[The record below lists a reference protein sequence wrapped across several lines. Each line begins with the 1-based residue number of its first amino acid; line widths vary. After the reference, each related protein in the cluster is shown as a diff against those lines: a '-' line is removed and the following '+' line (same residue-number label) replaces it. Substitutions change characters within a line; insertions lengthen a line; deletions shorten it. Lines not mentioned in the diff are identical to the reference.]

1 MKMYKQ
7 TWLLVAAILTLVSCS
22 SENGEIVADNETN
35 KLMTFTAT
43 QEGDAVNTK
52 TALSSDGN
60 TIIWQTNDK
69 ISIFDGKGNQ
79 AFALKTGAG
88 TNSATF
94 EGTASEAETY
104 TAIYPYQHNATLSV
118 GEVTNVTLPATQK
131 AIEGGF
137 DPTAAL
143 MMAQSINTSLQFKN
157 VVGYV
162 KVKPNF
168 ACSKIVL
175 RSGSASEYLAG
186 TGTLTYNNDVPTLD
200 FTTSNSKSHSITLE
214 GPISSGYNY
223 YIAVPATT
231 LTAGWTISFTTS
243 DGSNVYTRKS
253 KKDITFTRNKVIN
266 LGDFKT
272 EGKYWCD
279 KERGIVEEN
288 QEVCM
293 GNFTIEEKTYK
304 VYFAKSNLTAT
315 GLAAKETDFGDYFAW
330 ASTEPWLTS
339 YTLSGSAITFNSW
352 KEGKSGGYTKANAPY
367 YYDSSY
373 TKYISQGKTLE
384 IFDDAARQILGGKWQ
399 VPHPNVWST
408 MYNSESNFTWT
419 WDSEK
424 RGYKITNK
432 SDKSKS
438 IFLPAAGYIDGT
450 TLSKVGKEGNYW
462 ENIANSE
469 TSAYI
474 FEFTN
479 TNYASSTSWYDRYY
493 GYTIRPVR
501 LEEVQKPE

>member
-7 TWLLVAAILTLVSCS
+7 TWLLVAAILTFVSCS
-22 SENGEIVADNETN
+22 SENDEIVADNETN

-52 TALSSDGN
+52 TALYSDST

-79 AFALKTGAG
+79 AFELKTGAG

-104 TAIYPYQHNATLSV
+104 TAIYPYQQNATLSD
-118 GEVTNVTLPATQK
+118 GKVTNVTLPATQK

-143 MMAQSINTSLQFKN
+143 MMAQSDNTSLQFKN

-186 TGTLTYNNDVPTLD
+186 TGTLTYNSNVPTLD

-266 LGDFKT
+266 LGEFNTNGD
-272 EGKYWCD
+272 YWLDD
-279 KERGIVEEN
+279 KGIVPDD
-288 QEVCM
+288 QQVDMGLEV
-293 GNFTIEEKTYK
+293 TIDNKNYK

-339 YTLSGSAITFNSW
+339 YTLTGSAITFKTW

-399 VPHPNVWST
+399 VPTADILYELCNQT
-408 MYNSESNFTWT
+408 KFTWS
-419 WDSEK
+419 WSNN
-424 RGYKITNK
+424 GMKISNGTN
-432 SDKSKS
+432 S
-438 IFLPAAGYIDGT
+438 IFLPAAGYIDDNKQSISINKGG
-450 TLSKVGKEGNYW
+450 SYW
-462 ENIANSE
+462 SNMANLTIDAFYLYFDQ
-469 TSAYI
+469 TSQKRSY
-474 FEFTN
+474 
-479 TNYASSTSWYDRYY
+479 SDRCY
-493 GYTIRPVR
+493 GLPIRPVR
-501 LEEVQKPE
+501 LVKVE

>member
-1 MKMYKQ
+1 MKKHIQ
-7 TWLLVAAILTLVSCS
+7 SWLLVAAILTFVSCS
-22 SENGEIVADNETN
+22 SENDEIVADNETN

-52 TALSSDGN
+52 TALYSDGK

-69 ISIFDGKGNQ
+69 ISIFDGEGNHS
-79 AFALKTGAG
+79 FALKTGAG

-94 EGTASEAETY
+94 EGTASEAKTY
-104 TAIYPYQHNATLSV
+104 TAIYPYQQNATLSD
-118 GEVTNVTLPATQK
+118 GNVTNVTLPATQK

-143 MMAQSINTSLQFKN
+143 MMAQSNNTSLQFKN

-175 RSGSASEYLAG
+175 RSGSASEYLVG
-186 TGTLTYNNDVPTLD
+186 TGTLTYISDVPTFD
-200 FTTSNSKSHSITLE
+200 FTTSKSHSITLE
-214 GPISSGYNY
+214 GKIESEKTY
-223 YIAVPATT
+223 YIAVPTT
-231 LTAGWTISFTTS
+231 QLTKGWTISFTTS
-243 DGSNVYTRKS
+243 DSSNVYTRKS

-288 QEVCM
+288 QEVYM
-293 GNFTIEEKTYK
+293 GNFTIEKKTYK

-339 YTLSGSAITFNSW
+339 YTLSGSTINFNIW

-373 TKYISQGKTLE
+373 TKYTSQVKTLE
-384 IFDDAARQILGGKWQ
+384 IFDDAARRILGGKWQ
-399 VPHPNVWST
+399 VPTAHILYELCNQT
-408 MYNSESNFTWT
+408 KFTWS
-419 WDSEK
+419 WSNN
-424 RGYKITNK
+424 GMKISNGTN
-432 SDKSKS
+432 S
-438 IFLPAAGYIDGT
+438 IFLPAAGYIDG
-450 TLSKVGKEGNYW
+450 NDQ
-462 ENIANSE
+462 
-469 TSAYI
+469 
-474 FEFTN
+474 
-479 TNYASSTSWYDRYY
+479 STSINEGGSYWSNMAYSTSDAFYLYFDQTSRERNISDRHF
-493 GYTIRPVR
+493 GLPIRPVR

>member
-1 MKMYKQ
+1 MKKHIQ
-7 TWLLVAAILTLVSCS
+7 SWLLVAAILTLVSCS

-52 TALSSDGN
+52 TALSSDGK

-69 ISIFDGKGNQ
+69 ISIFDGNENHP
-79 AFALKTGAG
+79 FALKTGAG

-94 EGTASEAETY
+94 EGTASEAGTY
-104 TAIYPYQHNATLSV
+104 TAIYPYQQNATLSD
-118 GEVTNVTLPATQK
+118 GNVTLPATQK

-143 MMAQSINTSLQFKN
+143 MMAQSENTSLQFKN

-186 TGTLTYNNDVPTLD
+186 TGTLTYNSGDPTFN
-200 FTTSNSKSHSITLE
+200 FTTSKSHSITLE
-214 GPISSGYNY
+214 GNIESEKTY
-223 YIAVPATT
+223 YIAVPTT
-231 LTAGWTISFTTS
+231 KLTAGWTISFTTS
-243 DGSNVYTRKS
+243 DRSNVYTRKS

-266 LGDFKT
+266 LGDFNT
-272 EGKYWCD
+272 NGDYWLDD
-279 KERGIVEEN
+279 KGIVPDD
-288 QEVCM
+288 QQVDMGLEV
-293 GNFTIEEKTYK
+293 TIDNKNYK

-352 KEGKSGGYTKANAPY
+352 KEGKSGGYTESNAPY
-367 YYDSSY
+367 RDGSSY
-373 TKYISQGKTLE
+373 SKYNSTKELE
-384 IFDDAARQILGGKWQ
+384 LSDDAARQILGGKWQ

-408 MYNSESNFTWT
+408 MCDSNSNFTWS
-419 WDSEK
+419 WDSQK
-424 RGYKITNK
+424 KGYTITNK
-432 SDKSKS
+432 TDNTKS
-438 IFLPAAGYIDGT
+438 IFLPAAGYIKDNDQ
-450 TLSKVGKEGNYW
+450 SISINEGGSYWSNYPTPDTQ
-462 ENIANSE
+462 AR
-469 TSAYI
+469 YL
-474 FEFTN
+474 FFDN
-479 TNYASSTSWYDRYY
+479 TYHYADDSDRSY
-493 GYTIRPVR
+493 GLPIRPVR

>member
-1 MKMYKQ
+1 MKKHIQ
-7 TWLLVAAILTLVSCS
+7 SWLLVAAILTFVSCS
-22 SENGEIVADNETN
+22 SENDEIVADNETN

-52 TALSSDGN
+52 TALSSDGK

-94 EGTASEAETY
+94 EGTASEAVTY
-104 TAIYPYQHNATLSV
+104 TAIYPYQQNATLSD
-118 GEVTNVTLPATQK
+118 GIVTNVTLPATQK
-131 AIEGGF
+131 AIEGGI

-143 MMAQSINTSLQFKN
+143 MMAQSNNTSLRFKN

-186 TGTLTYNNDVPTLD
+186 TGTLTYNSGGPTFN
-200 FTTSNSKSHSITLE
+200 FTTSKSHSITLE
-214 GPISSGYNY
+214 GNIESEKTY
-223 YIAVPATT
+223 YIAVPTT
-231 LTAGWTISFTTS
+231 QLTAGWTISFTTS

-253 KKDITFTRNKVIN
+253 IKDITFTRNKVIN
-266 LGDFKT
+266 LGEFNTNGD
-272 EGKYWCD
+272 YWCD

-293 GNFTIEEKTYK
+293 GKFTIEEKTYK

-339 YTLSGSAITFNSW
+339 YTLTGSAITFKTW

-419 WDSEK
+419 WDSVK
-424 RGYKITNK
+424 KGYTIKNK
-432 SDKSKS
+432 TDNTKS
-438 IFLPAAGYIDGT
+438 IFLPAAGEIDGT
-450 TLSKVGKEGNYW
+450 TLSKVGEEGNYW

-501 LEEVQKPE
+501 LEEVP

>member
-1 MKMYKQ
+1 MYKQ
-7 TWLLVAAILTLVSCS
+7 TWLLVAAILTFVSCS
-22 SENGEIVADNETN
+22 SENDEIVADNETN

-52 TALSSDGN
+52 TALSSDGK
-60 TIIWQTNDK
+60 TIQWEEGDK

-79 AFALKTGAG
+79 AFELKTGAG

-94 EGTASEAETY
+94 EGKASEAKTY
-104 TAIYPYQHNATLSV
+104 TAIYPYQQNATLSD
-118 GEVTNVTLPATQK
+118 GKVTNVTLPATQK

-143 MMAQSINTSLQFKN
+143 MMAQSNNTSLQFKN

-175 RSGSASEYLAG
+175 RSGSASEYLVG
-186 TGTLTYNNDVPTLD
+186 TGTLTYISDVPTFD
-200 FTTSNSKSHSITLE
+200 FTTSKSDSITLE
-214 GPISSGYNY
+214 GNIKSGKTY
-223 YIAVPATT
+223 YIAVPTT
-231 LTAGWTISFTTS
+231 KLTAGWTISFTKS

-266 LGDFKT
+266 LGEFNTNGD
-272 EGKYWCD
+272 YWLDD
-279 KERGIVEEN
+279 KGIVPDD
-288 QEVCM
+288 QQVDMGLEV
-293 GNFTIEEKTYK
+293 TIDNKNYK

-339 YTLSGSAITFNSW
+339 YTLSGSTINFNIW

-373 TKYISQGKTLE
+373 TKYTSQVKTLE
-384 IFDDAARQILGGKWQ
+384 IFDDAARRILGGKWQ
-399 VPHPNVWST
+399 VPTAHILYELCNQT
-408 MYNSESNFTWT
+408 KFTWS
-419 WDSEK
+419 WSNN
-424 RGYKITNK
+424 GMKISNGTN
-432 SDKSKS
+432 S
-438 IFLPAAGYIDGT
+438 IFLPAAGYIDG
-450 TLSKVGKEGNYW
+450 NDQ
-462 ENIANSE
+462 
-469 TSAYI
+469 
-474 FEFTN
+474 
-479 TNYASSTSWYDRYY
+479 STSINEGGSYWSNMAYSTSDAFYLYFDQTSRERNISDRHF
-493 GYTIRPVR
+493 GLPIRPVR

>member
-1 MKMYKQ
+1 MKKHIQ
-7 TWLLVAAILTLVSCS
+7 SWLLVAAILTFVSCS

-52 TALSSDGN
+52 TALYSDGK
-60 TIIWQTNDK
+60 TIQWEEGDK

-94 EGTASEAETY
+94 EGTASEAVTY
-104 TAIYPYQHNATLSV
+104 TAIYPYQQNATLSD
-118 GEVTNVTLPATQK
+118 GKVTNVTLPATQK

-143 MMAQSINTSLQFKN
+143 MMAQSNNTSLQFKN

-186 TGTLTYNNDVPTLD
+186 TGTLTYNSDVPTLD

-266 LGDFKT
+266 LGEFNTNED
-272 EGKYWCD
+272 YWLD
-279 KERGIVEEN
+279 EKGIVPDS
-288 QEVCM
+288 QQVDMGLEV
-293 GNFTIEEKTYK
+293 TIGTKKYK

-339 YTLSGSAITFNSW
+339 YTLSGSTITFNSW
-352 KEGKSGGYTKANAPY
+352 KEGKSGGYTESNAPY
-367 YYDSSY
+367 RDGSSY
-373 TKYISQGKTLE
+373 SKYNSTKELE
-384 IFDDAARQILGGKWQ
+384 LSDDAARQILGGKWQ
-399 VPHPNVWST
+399 VPHPIVWITMCDST
-408 MYNSESNFTWT
+408 SNFTWT

-424 RGYKITNK
+424 KGYKITNK
-432 SDKSKS
+432 SNNSKS
-438 IFLPAAGYIDGT
+438 IFLPAAGYIN
-450 TLSKVGKEGNYW
+450 GNYQSSINECGSYW
-462 ENIANSE
+462 SNYPTPDTQARYLFFNNSNLNE
-469 TSAYI
+469 DDSH
-474 FEFTN
+474 
-479 TNYASSTSWYDRYY
+479 RCY
-493 GYTIRPVR
+493 GLPIRPVR
-501 LEEVQKPE
+501 LEEVP

>member
-1 MKMYKQ
+1 MYKQ
-7 TWLLVAAILTLVSCS
+7 TWLLVAAILTFVSCS

-52 TALSSDGN
+52 TALSSDGK

-79 AFALKTGAG
+79 AFELKTGAG

-94 EGTASEAETY
+94 EGTASEAKTY
-104 TAIYPYQHNATLSV
+104 TAIYPYQQNATLSLSDGKV
-118 GEVTNVTLPATQK
+118 TKVTNVTLPATQK

-168 ACSKIVL
+168 DCSKIVL

-186 TGTLTYNNDVPTLD
+186 TGTLTYNSDVPTLD

-243 DGSNVYTRKS
+243 DRSNVYTRKS
-253 KKDITFTRNKVIN
+253 EKDITFTRNKVIN
-266 LGDFKT
+266 LGEFNTNGD
-272 EGKYWCD
+272 YWLDD
-279 KERGIVEEN
+279 KGIVPDD
-288 QEVCM
+288 QQVDMGLEV
-293 GNFTIEEKTYK
+293 TIDNKNYK

-339 YTLSGSAITFNSW
+339 YTLSGSTLYNCIW
-352 KEGKSGGYTKANAPY
+352 KTGKSSGYTKNNAPY
-367 YYDSSY
+367 YTNSSY
-373 TKYISQGKTLE
+373 SKYTSQGNTLDPS
-384 IFDDAARQILGGKWQ
+384 DDAARQILGGKWQ
-399 VPHPNVWST
+399 VPTAYILYELCNQT
-408 MYNSESNFTWT
+408 KFTWS
-419 WDSEK
+419 WSNN
-424 RGYKITNK
+424 GMKISNGTN
-432 SDKSKS
+432 S
-438 IFLPAAGYIDGT
+438 IFLPAAGYIDDNKQ
-450 TLSKVGKEGNYW
+450 SISINEGGSYW
-462 ENIANSE
+462 SNMANS
-469 TSAYI
+469 TSNAFYLY
-474 FEFTN
+474 FN
-479 TNYASSTSWYDRYY
+479 QTSQKRSYSDRYF
-493 GYTIRPVR
+493 GLPIRPVR
-501 LEEVQKPE
+501 LVKPE

>member
-1 MKMYKQ
+1 MKKHIQ
-7 TWLLVAAILTLVSCS
+7 TWLLVAAILTFVSCS
-22 SENGEIVADNETN
+22 SENDEIVADNETN

-52 TALSSDGN
+52 TALSSDGK

-104 TAIYPYQHNATLSV
+104 TAIYPYQQNATLSV
-118 GEVTNVTLPATQK
+118 GKVTKVTNVTLPATQK

-143 MMAQSINTSLQFKN
+143 MMAQSENTSLQFKN

-186 TGTLTYNNDVPTLD
+186 TGTLTYNSNVPTLD
-200 FTTSNSKSHSITLE
+200 FTTSKSHSITLE
-214 GPISSGYNY
+214 GNIESEKTY
-223 YIAVPATT
+223 YIAVPTT
-231 LTAGWTISFTTS
+231 KLTAGWTISFTTS
-243 DGSNVYTRKS
+243 DRSNVYTRKS

-266 LGDFKT
+266 LGEFNTNGD
-272 EGKYWCD
+272 YWVD
-279 KERGIVEEN
+279 DNGIVPDD
-288 QEVCM
+288 QQVDMGLEV
-293 GNFTIEEKTYK
+293 TINTKKYK

-339 YTLSGSAITFNSW
+339 YTLSGSTINFNIW

-373 TKYISQGKTLE
+373 TKYTSQGNTLDPS
-384 IFDDAARQILGGKWQ
+384 DDSARQILGGKWQ
-399 VPHPNVWST
+399 VPHPYVWST

-419 WDSEK
+419 WDSVK
-424 RGYKITNK
+424 KGYTIKNK
-432 SDKSKS
+432 TDNTKS
-438 IFLPAAGYIDGT
+438 IFLPAAGEIDGT
-450 TLSKVGKEGNYW
+450 TLSKVGEEGNYW

-501 LEEVQKPE
+501 LEEVP

>member
-1 MKMYKQ
+1 MKKHIQ
-7 TWLLVAAILTLVSCS
+7 SWLLVAAILTLVSCS

-52 TALSSDGN
+52 TALSSDGK

-69 ISIFDGKGNQ
+69 ISIFDGNENHT
-79 AFALKTGAG
+79 FALKTGAG

-94 EGTASEAETY
+94 EGKASEAKNY
-104 TAIYPYQHNATLSV
+104 TAIYPYQQNATLS
-118 GEVTNVTLPATQK
+118 TNVTLPATQK

-143 MMAQSINTSLQFKN
+143 MIAQSNNKSLQFKN

-168 ACSKIVL
+168 DCSKIVL

-186 TGTLTYNNDVPTLD
+186 TGTLTYISDVPTFD
-200 FTTSNSKSHSITLE
+200 FTTSKSDSITLE
-214 GPISSGYNY
+214 GNIDSLKTY
-223 YIAVPATT
+223 YIAVPTT
-231 LTAGWTISFTTS
+231 KLTSGWTISFTTS
-243 DGSNVYTRKS
+243 DSVYTRKS

-266 LGDFKT
+266 LGEFNTNED
-272 EGKYWCD
+272 YWLD
-279 KERGIVEEN
+279 EKGIVPDS
-288 QEVCM
+288 QQVDM
-293 GNFTIEEKTYK
+293 GLKVTIDSTKYK

-339 YTLSGSAITFNSW
+339 YTLSGSTITFNSW
-352 KEGKSGGYTKANAPY
+352 KEGKSGGYTESNAPY
-367 YYDSSY
+367 RDGSSY
-373 TKYISQGKTLE
+373 SKYNSTKELE
-384 IFDDAARQILGGKWQ
+384 LSDDAARRILGGKWQ

-408 MYNSESNFTWT
+408 MCDSTSNFTWT

-424 RGYKITNK
+424 KGYTITNK

-438 IFLPAAGYIDGT
+438 IFLPAAGYIN
-450 TLSKVGKEGNYW
+450 GNYQSSINECGSYW
-462 ENIANSE
+462 SNYPTPDTQAR
-469 TSAYI
+469 YL
-474 FEFTN
+474 FFDN
-479 TNYASSTSWYDRYY
+479 TYHYADDSDRCF
-493 GYTIRPVR
+493 GLPIRPVR
-501 LEEVQKPE
+501 LVKVE

>member
-7 TWLLVAAILTLVSCS
+7 TWLLVAAILTFVSCS

-52 TALSSDGN
+52 TALYSDGK

-69 ISIFDGKGNQ
+69 ISIFDGNENHS
-79 AFALKTGAG
+79 FALKTGAG

-94 EGTASEAETY
+94 EGTASEAGTY
-104 TAIYPYQHNATLSV
+104 TAIYPYQQNATLSLSD
-118 GEVTNVTLPATQK
+118 GNVTNVTLPATQQ

-186 TGTLTYNNDVPTLD
+186 TGTLTYNSNVPTLD

-214 GPISSGYNY
+214 GNIESKKTY
-223 YIAVPATT
+223 YIAVPTT
-231 LTAGWTISFTTS
+231 QLTAGWTISFTTS

-266 LGDFKT
+266 LGEFNT
-272 EGKYWCD
+272 NGGYWLDD
-279 KERGIVEEN
+279 KGIVPDD
-288 QEVCM
+288 QQVDMGLEV
-293 GNFTIEEKTYK
+293 TIDNKNYK

-339 YTLSGSAITFNSW
+339 YTLSDSKLYNCIW
-352 KEGKSGGYTKANAPY
+352 KTGKSSGYTENNAPY
-367 YYDSSY
+367 YTNSSY
-373 TKYISQGKTLE
+373 SKYTSQGNTLDPS
-384 IFDDAARQILGGKWQ
+384 DDAARQILGGKWQ
-399 VPHPNVWST
+399 VPTAYILYELCNQT
-408 MYNSESNFTWT
+408 KFTWS
-419 WDSEK
+419 WSNN
-424 RGYKITNK
+424 GMKISNGTN
-432 SDKSKS
+432 S
-438 IFLPAAGYIDGT
+438 IFLPAAGYINYKQT
-450 TLSKVGKEGNYW
+450 TSINIGGSYW
-462 ENIANSE
+462 SNMANS
-469 TSAYI
+469 TSNAFYLY
-474 FEFTN
+474 FN
-479 TNYASSTSWYDRYY
+479 QTSQKRSYSDRYF
-493 GYTIRPVR
+493 GLPIRPVR
-501 LEEVQKPE
+501 LVKPE

>member
-1 MKMYKQ
+1 MKKHIQ
-7 TWLLVAAILTLVSCS
+7 SWLLVAAILTLVSCS
-22 SENGEIVADNETN
+22 SENDEIVADNETN

-52 TALSSDGN
+52 TALSSDGK
-60 TIIWQTNDK
+60 TIQWKEGDK
-69 ISIFDGKGNQ
+69 ISIFDGEGNHS
-79 AFALKTGAG
+79 FALKTGAG

-94 EGTASEAETY
+94 EGKASEAKTY
-104 TAIYPYQHNATLSV
+104 TAIYPYQQNATLSVGEATLSV

-143 MMAQSINTSLQFKN
+143 MMAQSTNTSLQFKN

-186 TGTLTYNNDVPTLD
+186 TGTLTYNSGDPT
-200 FTTSNSKSHSITLE
+200 FNFSESNSKSHSITLE
-214 GPISSGYNY
+214 GNIKSEKTY
-223 YIAVPATT
+223 YIAVPTT
-231 LTAGWTISFTTS
+231 QLTAGWTISFTTS

-266 LGDFKT
+266 LGEFNTNGD
-272 EGKYWCD
+272 YWCD

-293 GNFTIEEKTYK
+293 GNFTIKEKTYK

-315 GLAAKETDFGDYFAW
+315 GLAANETDFGDYFAW

-339 YTLSGSAITFNSW
+339 YTLSGDTINFNIW

-373 TKYISQGKTLE
+373 TKYTSQVKTLE

-399 VPHPNVWST
+399 VPTAHILYELCNQT
-408 MYNSESNFTWT
+408 KFTWS
-419 WDSEK
+419 WSNN
-424 RGYKITNK
+424 GMKISNGTN
-432 SDKSKS
+432 S
-438 IFLPAAGYIDGT
+438 IFLPAAGYIID
-450 TLSKVGKEGNYW
+450 NDP
-462 ENIANSE
+462 
-469 TSAYI
+469 
-474 FEFTN
+474 
-479 TNYASSTSWYDRYY
+479 STSINEGGSYWSNMANLTIDAFYLYFDQTSQKRSYSDRCY
-493 GYTIRPVR
+493 GLPIRPVR
-501 LEEVQKPE
+501 LVKVE

>member
-7 TWLLVAAILTLVSCS
+7 TWLLVAAILTFVSCS

-52 TALSSDGN
+52 TALSSDGK

-69 ISIFDGKGNQ
+69 ISIFDGNGNHT
-79 AFALKTGAG
+79 FELKTGAG

-94 EGTASEAETY
+94 EGTASEAKTY
-104 TAIYPYQHNATLSV
+104 TAIYPYQQNATLSD
-118 GEVTNVTLPATQK
+118 GIVTNVTLPATQK

-143 MMAQSINTSLQFKN
+143 MMAQSNNTSLQFKN

-168 ACSKIVL
+168 DCSKIVL
-175 RSGSASEYLAG
+175 RSGCASEYLAG
-186 TGTLTYNNDVPTLD
+186 TGTLTYNSDVPTLD

-214 GPISSGYNY
+214 GNIESEKTY
-223 YIAVPATT
+223 YIAVPTT
-231 LTAGWTISFTTS
+231 QLTAGWTISFTTS

-266 LGDFKT
+266 LGEFNTNGD
-272 EGKYWCD
+272 YWVD
-279 KERGIVEEN
+279 DNGIVPTS
-288 QEVCM
+288 QQVDLGLEV
-293 GNFTIEEKTYK
+293 TIDNKKYK

-339 YTLSGSAITFNSW
+339 YTLSGSTLYNCIW
-352 KEGKSGGYTKANAPY
+352 KTGKSSGYTKNNAPY
-367 YYDSSY
+367 YTNSSY
-373 TKYISQGKTLE
+373 SKYTSQGNTLDPS
-384 IFDDAARQILGGKWQ
+384 DDAARQILGGKWQ
-399 VPHPNVWST
+399 VPTAYILYELCNQT
-408 MYNSESNFTWT
+408 KFTWS
-419 WDSEK
+419 WSNN
-424 RGYKITNK
+424 GMKISNGTN
-432 SDKSKS
+432 S
-438 IFLPAAGYIDGT
+438 IFLPAAGFIDGND
-450 TLSKVGKEGNYW
+450 LSTSINEGGSYW
-462 ENIANSE
+462 SNMANS
-469 TSAYI
+469 TSNAFYLY
-474 FEFTN
+474 FN
-479 TNYASSTSWYDRYY
+479 QTSRERNISDRYF
-493 GYTIRPVR
+493 GLPIRPVR
-501 LEEVQKPE
+501 LEEVP

>member
-1 MKMYKQ
+1 MKKHIQ
-7 TWLLVAAILTLVSCS
+7 SWLLVAAILTFVSCS
-22 SENGEIVADNETN
+22 SENDEIVADNETN

-52 TALSSDGN
+52 TALYSDGK

-69 ISIFDGKGNQ
+69 ISIFDGNGNHT
-79 AFALKTGAG
+79 FELKTGAG

-94 EGTASEAETY
+94 EGTASEAESY
-104 TAIYPYQHNATLSV
+104 TAIYPYQQNATLSD
-118 GEVTNVTLPATQK
+118 GNVTNVTLPATQK

-186 TGTLTYNNDVPTLD
+186 TGTLTYNSGDPTFN
-200 FTTSNSKSHSITLE
+200 FTTSKSHSITLE
-214 GPISSGYNY
+214 GNIESEKTY
-223 YIAVPATT
+223 YIAVPTT
-231 LTAGWTISFTTS
+231 RLTAGWTISFTTS

-288 QEVCM
+288 QEVYM
-293 GNFTIEEKTYK
+293 GNFTIEKKTYK

-339 YTLSGSAITFNSW
+339 YTPSDSTLYNCIW
-352 KEGKSGGYTKANAPY
+352 KTGKSSGYTENNAPY
-367 YYDSSY
+367 YTNSSY
-373 TKYISQGKTLE
+373 SKYTSQGNTLDPS
-384 IFDDAARQILGGKWQ
+384 DDAARQILGGKWQ
-399 VPHPNVWST
+399 VPTAYILYELCNQT
-408 MYNSESNFTWT
+408 KFTWS
-419 WDSEK
+419 WSNN
-424 RGYKITNK
+424 GMKISNGTN
-432 SDKSKS
+432 S
-438 IFLPAAGYIDGT
+438 IFLPAAGFIDGND
-450 TLSKVGKEGNYW
+450 LSTSINEGGSYW
-462 ENIANSE
+462 SNMANS
-469 TSAYI
+469 TSNAFYLY
-474 FEFTN
+474 FN
-479 TNYASSTSWYDRYY
+479 QTSRERNISDRYF
-493 GYTIRPVR
+493 GLPIRPVR
-501 LEEVQKPE
+501 LVKPE

>member
-7 TWLLVAAILTLVSCS
+7 TWLLVAAILTFVSCS
-22 SENGEIVADNETN
+22 SENDEIVADNETN

-52 TALSSDGN
+52 TALYSDGK

-69 ISIFDGKGNQ
+69 ISIFDGNGNHT
-79 AFALKTGAG
+79 FELKTGAG

-94 EGTASEAETY
+94 EGTASEAESY
-104 TAIYPYQHNATLSV
+104 TAIYPYQQNATLSD
-118 GEVTNVTLPATQK
+118 GKVTNVTLPATQK

-186 TGTLTYNNDVPTLD
+186 TGTLTYNSGDPT
-200 FTTSNSKSHSITLE
+200 FNFSESNSKSHSITLE
-214 GPISSGYNY
+214 GNIESEKTY
-223 YIAVPATT
+223 YIAVPTT
-231 LTAGWTISFTTS
+231 QLTAGWTISFTTS
-243 DGSNVYTRKS
+243 DRSNVYTRKS

-266 LGDFKT
+266 LGEFNTNED
-272 EGKYWCD
+272 YWLDD
-279 KERGIVEEN
+279 KGIVPDD
-288 QEVCM
+288 QQVDMGLEV
-293 GNFTIEEKTYK
+293 TIDNKNYK

-339 YTLSGSAITFNSW
+339 YTLSGSKIYFNIW
-352 KEGKSGGYTKANAPY
+352 KEGKSGGYTESNAPY
-367 YYDSSY
+367 REGSDY
-373 TKYISQGKTLE
+373 TKYTRPEETLE

-399 VPHPNVWST
+399 VPTAHILYELCNQT
-408 MYNSESNFTWT
+408 KFTWS
-419 WDSEK
+419 WSNN
-424 RGYKITNK
+424 GMKISNGTN
-432 SDKSKS
+432 S
-438 IFLPAAGYIDGT
+438 IFLPAAGYIDG
-450 TLSKVGKEGNYW
+450 NDDQ
-462 ENIANSE
+462 
-469 TSAYI
+469 
-474 FEFTN
+474 
-479 TNYASSTSWYDRYY
+479 STSINEGGSYWSNMANLTIDAFYLYLDQTSQKLSNSDRCF
-493 GYTIRPVR
+493 GLPIRPVR
-501 LEEVQKPE
+501 LEEVP

>member
-22 SENGEIVADNETN
+22 SENDEIVADNETN

-52 TALSSDGN
+52 TALYSDGK

-69 ISIFDGKGNQ
+69 ISIFDGKGNHS
-79 AFALKTGAG
+79 FALETGAG

-104 TAIYPYQHNATLSV
+104 TAIYPYQQNATLSV

-143 MMAQSINTSLQFKN
+143 MMAQSNNTSLQFKN

-175 RSGSASEYLAG
+175 RSGRASEYLVG
-186 TGTLTYNNDVPTLD
+186 TGTLTYISDVPTFD
-200 FTTSNSKSHSITLE
+200 FTTSKSDSITLE
-214 GPISSGYNY
+214 GNIKSEKTY
-223 YIAVPATT
+223 YIAVPTT
-231 LTAGWTISFTTS
+231 QLTAGWTISFTTS
-243 DGSNVYTRKS
+243 DRSNVYTRKS

-266 LGDFKT
+266 LGEFNTNGD
-272 EGKYWCD
+272 YWLDD
-279 KERGIVEEN
+279 KGIVPDD
-288 QEVCM
+288 QQVDMGLEV
-293 GNFTIEEKTYK
+293 TIDNKNYK

-315 GLAAKETDFGDYFAW
+315 GLAANETDFGDYFAW

-339 YTLSGSAITFNSW
+339 YTLSGSTITFNSW
-352 KEGKSGGYTKANAPY
+352 KEGKSGGYTESNAPY

-373 TKYISQGKTLE
+373 TKYTSQVKTLE

-399 VPHPNVWST
+399 VPTAHILYELCNQT
-408 MYNSESNFTWT
+408 KFTWS
-419 WDSEK
+419 WSNN
-424 RGYKITNK
+424 GMKISNGTN
-432 SDKSKS
+432 S
-438 IFLPAAGYIDGT
+438 IFLPAAGYIDDNKQSISINEGGSYWSNMANLT
-450 TLSKVGKEGNYW
+450 IDAFYLYLDQTSQKLS
-462 ENIANSE
+462 NS
-469 TSAYI
+469 
-474 FEFTN
+474 
-479 TNYASSTSWYDRYY
+479 DRCF
-493 GYTIRPVR
+493 GLPIRPVR
-501 LEEVQKPE
+501 LEEVP

>member
-1 MKMYKQ
+1 MKKHIQ
-7 TWLLVAAILTLVSCS
+7 SWLLVAAILTLVSCS

-35 KLMTFTAT
+35 ILMTFTAT

-52 TALSSDGN
+52 TALSSDGK
-60 TIIWQTNDK
+60 TIQWEEGDK

-94 EGTASEAETY
+94 EGTASEAKTY
-104 TAIYPYQHNATLSV
+104 TAIYPYQQNATLSDGKV
-118 GEVTNVTLPATQK
+118 TKVTNVTLPATQK

-186 TGTLTYNNDVPTLD
+186 TGTLTYNSNVPTLD
-200 FTTSNSKSHSITLE
+200 FTTSKSHSITLE
-214 GPISSGYNY
+214 GNIKSEKTY
-223 YIAVPATT
+223 YIAVPTT
-231 LTAGWTISFTTS
+231 QLTAGWTISFTTS

-266 LGDFKT
+266 LGEFNTNGD
-272 EGKYWCD
+272 YWCD

-293 GNFTIEEKTYK
+293 GNFTIKEKTYK

-315 GLAAKETDFGDYFAW
+315 GLAANETDFGDYFAW

-339 YTLSGSAITFNSW
+339 YTLSGSEITFKTW
-352 KEGKSGGYTKANAPY
+352 KEGKSGGYTKSNAPY

-373 TKYISQGKTLE
+373 TKYTSQGNTLDPS
-384 IFDDAARQILGGKWQ
+384 DDAARQILGGKWQ
-399 VPHPNVWST
+399 VPHPYVWST

-419 WDSEK
+419 WDSVK
-424 RGYKITNK
+424 KGYTIKNK
-432 SDKSKS
+432 TDNTKS
-438 IFLPAAGYIDGT
+438 IFLPAAGEIDGT

-501 LEEVQKPE
+501 LVKVE

>member
-1 MKMYKQ
+1 MKKHIQ
-7 TWLLVAAILTLVSCS
+7 SWLLVAAILTFVSCS
-22 SENGEIVADNETN
+22 SENDEIVADNETN

-52 TALSSDGN
+52 TALSSDGK

-94 EGTASEAETY
+94 EGKASEAKTY
-104 TAIYPYQHNATLSV
+104 TAIYPYQRNATLSDGKV
-118 GEVTNVTLPATQK
+118 TKVTNVTLPATQK

-143 MMAQSINTSLQFKN
+143 MIAQSYNTSLQFKN

-186 TGTLTYNNDVPTLD
+186 TGTLTYNSNVPTLD
-200 FTTSNSKSHSITLE
+200 FTTSKSHSITLE
-214 GPISSGYNY
+214 GNIDSLKTY
-223 YIAVPATT
+223 YIAVPTT
-231 LTAGWTISFTTS
+231 KLTAGWTISFTTS
-243 DGSNVYTRKS
+243 DRSNVYTRKS
-253 KKDITFTRNKVIN
+253 EKDITFTRNKVIN
-266 LGDFKT
+266 LGEFNTNGD
-272 EGKYWCD
+272 YWCD

-293 GNFTIEEKTYK
+293 GNFTIKEKTYK

-330 ASTEPWLTS
+330 ASTEPWLKS
-339 YTLSGSAITFNSW
+339 YTLSGDTINFNIW
-352 KEGKSGGYTKANAPY
+352 KEGKSGGYTESNAPY

-373 TKYISQGKTLE
+373 TKYISQGKILE

-424 RGYKITNK
+424 RGYKITNN
-432 SDKSKS
+432 SDNSKS
-438 IFLPAAGYIDGT
+438 IFLPAAGYIN
-450 TLSKVGKEGNYW
+450 GNYQSSINECGSYW
-462 ENIANSE
+462 SNYPTPDTQAR
-469 TSAYI
+469 YL
-474 FEFTN
+474 FFDN
-479 TNYASSTSWYDRYY
+479 TYHYADDSDRCF
-493 GYTIRPVR
+493 GLPIRPVR
-501 LEEVQKPE
+501 LVKVE

>member
-1 MKMYKQ
+1 MKKHIQ
-7 TWLLVAAILTLVSCS
+7 SWLLVAAILTLVSCS

-94 EGTASEAETY
+94 EGTASEAGTY
-104 TAIYPYQHNATLSV
+104 TAIYPYQQNATLSD
-118 GEVTNVTLPATQK
+118 GNVTNVTLPATQK

-143 MMAQSINTSLQFKN
+143 MMAQSENTSLQFKN

-186 TGTLTYNNDVPTLD
+186 TGTLTYNSGDPT
-200 FTTSNSKSHSITLE
+200 FNFSESNSKSHSITLE
-214 GPISSGYNY
+214 GNIKSEKTY
-223 YIAVPATT
+223 YIAVPTT
-231 LTAGWTISFTTS
+231 QLTAGWTISFTTS
-243 DGSNVYTRKS
+243 DRSNVYTRKS
-253 KKDITFTRNKVIN
+253 IKDITFTRNKVIN
-266 LGDFKT
+266 LGEFNTNGD
-272 EGKYWCD
+272 YWLDD
-279 KERGIVEEN
+279 KGIVPDD
-288 QEVCM
+288 QQVDMGLEV
-293 GNFTIEEKTYK
+293 TIDNKNYK

-339 YTLSGSAITFNSW
+339 YTLSGSTINFNIW
-352 KEGKSGGYTKANAPY
+352 KEGKSGGYTESNAPY
-367 YYDSSY
+367 YTNSSY
-373 TKYISQGKTLE
+373 SKYTSQGNTLDPS
-384 IFDDAARQILGGKWQ
+384 DDAARQILGGKWQ
-399 VPHPNVWST
+399 VPTANILYELCNQT
-408 MYNSESNFTWT
+408 KFTWS
-419 WDSEK
+419 WSNN
-424 RGYKITNK
+424 GMIISNGTN
-432 SDKSKS
+432 S
-438 IFLPAAGYIDGT
+438 IFLPAAEYIIDNVQLT
-450 TLSKVGKEGNYW
+450 SINEGGSYW
-462 ENIANSE
+462 SNMAH
-469 TSAYI
+469 
-474 FEFTN
+474 
-479 TNYASSTSWYDRYY
+479 STSNAFYLYFNNKSKERNNSDRSF
-493 GYTIRPVR
+493 GLPIRPVR
-501 LEEVQKPE
+501 LEEVP